1 MAKQVPESEH
11 TDATPVPD
19 AENQRRLRNSSM
31 LARLMDDLVRI
42 PGTKIGLGLDSLIG
56 LVPGVGDAAG
66 AALSGMILVEGV
78 RSRVPVHVLL
88 RMALNLLADMVIGYI
103 PFAGDIADVG
113 FRANKMNARLLEESI
128 TEGKLVH
135 VSDRAYLARAVGV
148 VVAILAVLVASAVFT
163 IWLLIKLVQS
173 F

>member
-1 MAKQVPESEH
+1 MAKRTQRANSNQ
-11 TDATPVPD
+11 ATPSHDV
-19 AENQRRLRNSSM
+19 ETQRHLRNSTM
-31 LARLMDDLVRI
+31 LARFMDDLVRI
-42 PGTKIGLGLDSLIG
+42 PGTKIGIGFDSLIG

-78 RSRVPVHVLL
+78 RSRVPIHILL
-88 RMALNLLADMVIGYI
+88 RMALNLIVDMVIGYI

-113 FRANKMNARLLEESI
+113 FRANKMNARLLEETIS
-128 TEGKLVH
+128 EGNLVH

-148 VVAILAVLVASAVFT
+148 VVAILALLVASAVFT